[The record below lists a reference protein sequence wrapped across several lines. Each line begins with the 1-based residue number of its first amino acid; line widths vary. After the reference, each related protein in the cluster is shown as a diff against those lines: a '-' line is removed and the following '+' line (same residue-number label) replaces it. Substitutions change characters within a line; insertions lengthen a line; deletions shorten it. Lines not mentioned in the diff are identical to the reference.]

1 MIKTVQVTLPVLKR
15 AIRTMTSQP
24 PTTRSSRSS
33 LTIGLALAFSLVAA
47 FATGSPAQ
55 AHRIGKHYSQHKYML
70 DAYSYKRLQR
80 AQKLMGQKRY
90 VEARGILKSLLSY
103 DRYDTYPRALCLEM
117 IANTYIFEGNYRAA
131 VPYVTK
137 AVKTNGLPPRQQRN
151 LLYNAAI
158 TYSNIHEPI
167 QAITYLRQ
175 YMAQRGSRP
184 PSGSQVV
191 FLAQTYYQANQPRKA
206 RQYAREA
213 INLKKQKG
221 LKPPE
226 VAYEIILNTYVKE
239 KNFSASAKTLQAMLR
254 HWPQQAS
261 FWSALA
267 NTQLELHQNTQA
279 LQTLQKAYA
288 LGQLTSQSD
297 IENLIKLDV
306 LFGNPTQA
314 AIMLQQMMDSHKL
327 PKNSSNLQLLVSAW
341 SRAHNQPKMDQAIA
355 EAAPSAPNGS
365 LYLYEAD
372 LCYRQ
377 ANWSCVARSTRD
389 AIRKGGLAQAGQAY
403 LLEGTAL
410 IKMRQ
415 YIQAVP
421 LFHQALRYPDA
432 AKQAQQWIKYLNYKA
447 SLEAA
452 RYGKHPAP
460 SKPQPQKSQVPA

>member
-1 MIKTVQVTLPVLKR
+1 
-15 AIRTMTSQP
+15 MTSQP
-24 PTTRSSRSS
+24 RTTRPSRSY

-47 FATGSPAQ
+47 FATGAPAQ
-55 AHRIGKHYSQHKYML
+55 ARQIGRHYLKHKYML

-80 AQKLMGQKRY
+80 AQKLMAKKRY
-90 VEARGILKSLLSY
+90 AEARSILKSLLSY
-103 DRYDTYPRALCLEM
+103 DRYVRYPRALCLEM

-131 VPYVTK
+131 LPYVTK
-137 AVKTNGLPPRQQRN
+137 AVKANGLPANQQRN

-158 TYSNIHEPI
+158 TYSNVHEPA

-175 YMAQRGSRP
+175 YMAQRGSKP
-184 PSGSQVV
+184 PSSSQVI
-191 FLAQTYYQANQPRKA
+191 FLAQTYYQANQPQKA

-226 VAYEIILNTYVKE
+226 VAYEIILNTYVKQ
-239 KNFSASAKTLQAMLR
+239 KNFNASAKTLQSML
-254 HWPQQAS
+254 HYWPQQTS

-279 LQTLQKAYA
+279 LHTLQKAYA
-288 LGQLTSQSD
+288 LGQLTSRSD

-327 PKNSSNLQLLVSAW
+327 PKSPTNLQLLVSAW
-341 SRAHNQPKMDQAIA
+341 SRARNQPKMEQAIA

-377 ANWSCVARSTRD
+377 SNWRCVARSTQA
-389 AIRKGGLAQAGQAY
+389 AIRKGGLAQVGQAY

-421 LFHQALRYPDA
+421 LFHKALQYPDA

-452 RYGKHPAP
+452 RYGKHPTTP
-460 SKPQPQKSQVPA
+460 SKPQPQKSKTPA